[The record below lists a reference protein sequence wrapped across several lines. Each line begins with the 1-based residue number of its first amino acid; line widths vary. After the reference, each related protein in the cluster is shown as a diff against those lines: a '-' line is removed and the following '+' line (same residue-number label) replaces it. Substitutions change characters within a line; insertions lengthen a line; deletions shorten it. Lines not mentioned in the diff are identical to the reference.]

1 MQETA
6 RKIEMESIPSVPRM
20 LLKAA
25 TTRKKP
31 RGEPEFAPLAI
42 TARGIRAD
50 AGKLANFRDVCGF
63 TTTDNLPLTY
73 PHVMAFALH
82 LQLMLEPEFPFSPL
96 GAVHIG
102 NHIRQQRPLDAGE
115 ALDFE
120 VRLGAAERVPKG
132 YEVAIVTEVRVRD
145 EIVWDER
152 SVMLLRR
159 PGGYTEKHKT
169 ADKGSRKE
177 TPHDAESVEWRL
189 PADLGRRYASV
200 SGDYNPIHL
209 YQLTARPMGFRRQIA
224 HGMWSLSRCVAHLLP
239 DDHAGG
245 ASVDVAFKLPIFL
258 PATVTLVHGGK
269 GAGEFA
275 LRDREGEK
283 PHLTGSLALDAGI
296 GA

>member
-6 RKIEMESIPSVPRM
+6 RRIEMTAIPGVPRM

-25 TTRKKP
+25 TTRKK
-31 RGEPEFAPLAI
+31 RQGEPEFAPLAI

-50 AGKLANFRDVCGF
+50 PGKLAKFRDVCGF
-63 TTTDNLPLTY
+63 TTTANLPLTY

-96 GAVHIG
+96 GAVHIR
-102 NHIRQQRPLDAGE
+102 NHIRQLRPLDAGE

-120 VRLGAAERVPKG
+120 VRLGAAERVQKG

-145 EIVWDER
+145 AIVWDEQ

-159 PGGYTEKHKT
+159 PGGDANKQDT
-169 ADKGSRKE
+169 ATKESRAE
-177 TPHDAESVEWRL
+177 TPHGGESVQWHL
-189 PADLGRRYASV
+189 AADLGRRYASA

-209 YQLTARPMGFRRQIA
+209 YPFTARPMGFKRQIV
-224 HGMWSLSRCVAHLLP
+224 HGMWSLSRCAAHLLTE
-239 DDHAGG
+239 DHAEPVI
-245 ASVDVAFKLPIFL
+245 VDVSFKLPIFL

-283 PHLTGSLALDAGI
+283 PHLTGTMVFGAG

>member
-6 RKIEMESIPSVPRM
+6 RRIEMTAIPGVPRM

-42 TARGIRAD
+42 TARGVRAD
-50 AGKLANFRDVCGF
+50 AGKLAKFRDVCGF
-63 TTTDNLPLTY
+63 ATADNLPLTY

-120 VRLGAAERVPKG
+120 VRLGAAQQVPKG
-132 YEVAIVTEVRVRD
+132 YEVGIVTEVRVRD
-145 EIVWDER
+145 KIVWDER

-159 PGGYTEKHKT
+159 PGGNTNKQKT
-169 ADKGSRKE
+169 ADKGSGAE
-177 TPHDAESVEWRL
+177 TPHGGESVQWHL
-189 PADLGRRYASV
+189 PADLGRRYASA

-209 YQLTARPMGFRRQIA
+209 YPFTARPMGFRRQIA
-224 HGMWSLSRCVAHLLP
+224 HGMWSLSRCAAHLLA
-239 DDHAGG
+239 DDHVEPVT
-245 ASVDVAFKLPIFL
+245 VDVSFKLPIFL

-283 PHLTGSLALDAGI
+283 PHLTGTLALDAGI